1 MQQDFQYNICMAD
14 FSMTETGETDKELRC
29 AAGLSQDALAAMAG
43 VAQNTISQYE
53 NGISEMSLGVLT
65 RIATALETT
74 ADYLLG
80 LSEY

>member
-1 MQQDFQYNICMAD
+1 MRQDFHYNICMAD
-14 FSMTETGETDKELRC
+14 FSMTETGKRIRELRC